1 MEKKK
6 KLIRVTTVSQSLAL
20 LLPGQLKYLNQFLD
34 VVAVSS
40 EDGFIQT
47 VRDREGIRVEDI
59 HIAREISL
67 WSDLKSLWNLY
78 RFFRKEKPDIV
89 HANTPKGSLL
99 SMIAAKAAR
108 VPHRIYLVT
117 GLRYQGEEGK
127 FRTLLKTM
135 EKITCWAANKVIPEG
150 RGVKKA
156 LQEDH
161 ITKKSLQIIHNGN
174 INGKDVV
181 YYSVE
186 ATEKE
191 YGNRDA
197 FRTSLGF
204 SPEDFVFIFIGR
216 IVNDKGMDELAIAM
230 KELIGKYPKLRLL
243 LVGPFEPGLD
253 PLSPQAE
260 EFFQSNS
267 SVTIVGSQKD
277 VRPYLMAADAL
288 VFPSYREGFPN
299 VVLEAGCLGLPS
311 IVTDI
316 NGCNETIVEG
326 ENGVIIPPRNAERLT
341 EAMDFFLSHPV
352 EVAQMAEKS
361 RPMIVSRYKQEDV
374 WAALLKMYQEEC
386 NV

>member
-1 MEKKK
+1 M
-6 KLIRVTTVSQSLAL
+6 TVSQSLADL
-20 LLPGQLKYLNQFLD
+20 LVGQLRFLNQYFE
-34 VVAVSS
+34 VVGVTS
-40 EDGFIQT
+40 EDGKIQL

-59 HIAREISL
+59 HMAREISL
-67 WSDLKSLWNLY
+67 WSDLKSLWKLY
-78 RFFRKEKPDIV
+78 RFFRKEKPEIV
-89 HANTPKGSLL
+89 HASTPKGSLL

-108 VPHRIYLVT
+108 VPHRIYFVT
-117 GLRYQGEEGK
+117 GLRYQGAEGK
-127 FRTLLKTM
+127 FRLLLKTM
-135 EKITCWAANKVIPEG
+135 EKITCRAANKVIPEG
-150 RGVKKA
+150 QGVKKA
-156 LQEDH
+156 LLEDH
-161 ITKKSLQIIHNGN
+161 ITKKPLQIIHNGN
-174 INGKDVV
+174 INGKDVA

-191 YGNRDA
+191 YGKKDA
-197 FRTSLGF
+197 FRTSLGY
-204 SPEDFVFIFIGR
+204 SPDDFVFVFIGR
-216 IVNDKGMDELAIAM
+216 IVSDKGMDELAVAM
-230 KELIGKYPKLRLL
+230 KELIGKYPQLRLL
-243 LVGPFEPGLD
+243 LVGPFEPELD
-253 PLSPQAE
+253 PLSSETE
-260 EFFQSNS
+260 EFFKNCH
-267 SVTIVGSQKD
+267 SVSLVGEQKD